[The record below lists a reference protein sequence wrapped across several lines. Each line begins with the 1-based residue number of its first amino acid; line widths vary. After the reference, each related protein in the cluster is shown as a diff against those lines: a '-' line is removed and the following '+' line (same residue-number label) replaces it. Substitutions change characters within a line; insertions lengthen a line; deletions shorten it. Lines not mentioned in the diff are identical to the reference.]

1 MPNAIAIYLNKNV
14 HYETS
19 IRELLSVYS
28 SESSVIEH
36 DQH

>member
-1 MPNAIAIYLNKNV
+1 MPNAIAFYSNKNV
-14 HYETS
+14 HYETAVQKVY
-19 IRELLSVYS
+19 SVYN

>member
-1 MPNAIAIYLNKNV
+1 MPNAIAIYSNKNV

-19 IRELLSVYS
+19 IRELLSVYN